1 MTRSIKKGLYI
12 DEGLLKKIAGKNP
25 LQTPMIKTWRRACQ
39 ISPEMV
45 GFVFGVY
52 NGKVHV
58 EVLVTE
64 DIAIL
69 DFLAKRAGFPIKKLL
84 LSAVAN
90 ALQVGIEK
98 KNLFIKELRVDKG
111 IVMKRMMPAAMGTG
125 HRINKRTSHLA
136 LVLAEKLQ
144 PVKVKS
150 DKKEVNKKG
159 TLRVSPR

>member
-1 MTRSIKKGLYI
+1 MKAFLKNYRQAPRKVRLVAGLIK
-12 DEGLLKKIAGKNP
+12 GK
-25 LQTPMIKTWRRACQ
+25 
-39 ISPEMV
+39 S
-45 GFVFGVY
+45 
-52 NGKVHV
+52 V
-58 EVLVTE
+58 EE
-64 DIAIL
+64 AIAIL

-98 KNLFIKELRVDKG
+98 ENLFIKELRVDKG

-159 TLRVSPR
+159 TLRVSPRVPLGKK

>member
-1 MTRSIKKGLYI
+1 MKAFLKNSRQAPRKVRLVAGLIK
-12 DEGLLKKIAGKNP
+12 GK
-25 LQTPMIKTWRRACQ
+25 
-39 ISPEMV
+39 S
-45 GFVFGVY
+45 
-52 NGKVHV
+52 V
-58 EVLVTE
+58 EE
-64 DIAIL
+64 AIAIL

-159 TLRVSPR
+159 TLRVSPRVPLGKK